1 MKQIKKLGLVVV
13 TLLLSATMAFAAKPN
28 IHILATGGTIAGT
41 GSSATGTS
49 YTAGQVA
56 IGALLDA
63 VPEIKDIANV
73 TGEQI
78 VRIGSQDMNDEV
90 WLTLAKK
97 INELLKRPDIDGIVI
112 THGTDTMEET
122 AYFLNLTVKSDKPV
136 VLVGAMRPSTAMS
149 ADGPLNLYNAVVTAA
164 ARESRG
170 KGVVIAMNGLILG
183 AHGAMKTNT
192 VDVQT
197 FQSPNSGALGY
208 VLNGKVFYNMESL
221 KRHTTGSDFDVAHLD
236 KLPKVGIVYSYSNV
250 EADVMIPFLNNG
262 YQGIIHAGVGN
273 GNIHQNL
280 FPILE
285 KARQQGILVV
295 RSSRVPTGPTTLD
308 AEVDDN
314 KYQFVASQELN
325 PQKARVLLMLALTK
339 TKDWKK
345 IQEYFNVY

>member
-1 MKQIKKLGLVVV
+1 MCIRDR
-13 TLLLSATMAFAAKPN
+13 
-28 IHILATGGTIAGT
+28 
-41 GSSATGTS
+41 
-49 YTAGQVA
+49 
-56 IGALLDA
+56 LDA
-63 VPEIKDIANV
+63 VPEVNKIANV

-78 VRIGSQDMNDEV
+78 VKIGSQDMNDAV
-90 WLTLAKK
+90 WLTLAKR
-97 INELLKRPDIDGIVI
+97 INELLKRDDVDGIVI

-122 AYFLNLTVKSDKPV
+122 AFFLNLTVKSDKPV

-164 ARESRG
+164 AKESKG

-183 AHGAMKTNT
+183 AQGATKMNT

-208 VLNGKVFYNMESL
+208 VLNGKVSYNMESL
-221 KRHTTGSDFDVAHLD
+221 KRHTTKSEFDVTNLD

-250 EADVMIPFLNNG
+250 DADVMTPFLNGG
-262 YQGIIHAGVGN
+262 YQGIVHAGVGN

-280 FPILE
+280 FPMLE
-285 KARQQGILVV
+285 KARKQGILVV
-295 RSSRVPTGPTTLD
+295 RSSRVPTGPITLD

-339 TKDWKK
+339 TNDWKK
-345 IQEYFNVY
+345 IQQYFNEY